1 MVYKLFEICSIFL
14 FFFLF
19 NISFWLPKIYSQ
31 WFLSVTKNVGLIK
44 LFDTSLCWLY
54 VIVKNVSNLIIWKTF
69 SINLLHMFFQF
80 DWSNFTNLRKLSF
93 KFLLSH
99 FLWNKSNENVRFE
112 GFFLVLI
119 NRVGTSYFWL

>member
-31 WFLSVTKNVGLIK
+31 WFLSVTKNVRLIK

-54 VIVKNVSNLIIWKTF
+54 VIVKNISNLIIWKTF
-69 SINLLHMFFQF
+69 TINLLHMFFQF
-80 DWSNFTNLRKLSF
+80 DWSNLTNLRKLGF
-93 KFLLSH
+93 KFLLGH
-99 FLWNKSNENVRFE
+99 FLGNKSYENVRFE

-119 NRVGTSYFWL
+119 DWVGTSYFWL

>member
-69 SINLLHMFFQF
+69 TINLLHMFFQF
-80 DWSNFTNLRKLSF
+80 DWSNLTNLRKLSF
-93 KFLLSH
+93 KFLFSH

-119 NRVGTSYFWL
+119 DWVGTSYFWL

>member
-31 WFLSVTKNVGLIK
+31 WFLSVTENVRLIK

-69 SINLLHMFFQF
+69 TINLLHVFFQF
-80 DWSNFTNLRKLSF
+80 DWSNLTNLRKLGF

-99 FLWNKSNENVRFE
+99 FLWNKSYENVRFE

-119 NRVGTSYFWL
+119 DWVGTSYFWL